1 MTRVNLEA
9 ERSRLLVRVAE
20 HERKRELK
28 RYGEAVR
35 DLMRATTKQLKREL
49 RQQRKDNAS

>member
-1 MTRVNLEA
+1 MRVSLEA

-49 RQQRKDNAS
+49 RQQRNVQSSK

>member
-1 MTRVNLEA
+1 MKVSLEA

-35 DLMRATTKQLKREL
+35 DLMRATTKQLKREN
-49 RQQRKDNAS
+49 RQAKRSAGQ